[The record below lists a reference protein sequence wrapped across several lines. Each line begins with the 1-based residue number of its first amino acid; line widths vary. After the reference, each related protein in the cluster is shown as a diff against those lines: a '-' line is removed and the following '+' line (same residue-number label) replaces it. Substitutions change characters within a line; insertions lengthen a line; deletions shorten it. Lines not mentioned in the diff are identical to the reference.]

1 MKTRWAVLAVAIVS
15 VAIGAGML
23 AVGAMAQEPK
33 AASKGEV
40 AKTETAKGEESS
52 FWMKKKLQYSEQILA
67 GLAKE
72 DYEAIAKNARSMNML
87 SHMERWV
94 RSSLPEYR
102 AQLRIFENA
111 NQQLIRAA
119 DAEQLDG
126 AALAYVQLTL
136 SCVNCHK
143 VVRDSSTE
151 AAPRKP

>member
-1 MKTRWAVLAVAIVS
+1 MKKRWAVLAVAIV
-15 VAIGAGML
+15 AGAFAAG
-23 AVGAMAQEPK
+23 AVAQEPK
-33 AASKGEV
+33 ADESKAGASK
-40 AKTETAKGEESS
+40 TEAPKAEESS

-72 DYEAIAKNARSMNML
+72 DYEMIAKNARSMNIL

-102 AQLRIFENA
+102 VQLRIFENA

-143 VVRDSSTE
+143 VVRGSSTE